1 MRAHK
6 PSYTPAPQVPA
17 ELMPRLAA
25 IVEVL
30 AGLKTV
36 SEAARSLELSRNHF
50 QTLLHRAVLGLVQ
63 AITPKAGGRPA
74 TAPQMASLQTQLQRL
89 KRENTRLHKRV
100 DSTDRLLEVASGL
113 LHGRIRPTGRQRRA
127 RKSPAHS
134 GDRHDDSDPE
144 AQRRRVLEAVQEMRR
159 LGLTATVAANIAG
172 VDASTLRRWR
182 ARRAQSP
189 TRQCRA
195 RGEPLPLEAAA
206 TRGEAFVRRLH
217 GLIGAEA
224 LRHCIDGLSRRAA
237 AAVKAQTLTAME
249 RERKASLVRVTIM
262 QPGVLR
268 GLDAMQVSCLEGHCF
283 ALIAADGAVPYR
295 TSVTVGPCYD
305 SALVAHALRIDLER
319 HGAPLVL
326 RLDRASVHTTALVR
340 EVLEANRVVI
350 LHGPPRYPCFYGQ
363 LERQN
368 REHRAWI
375 AALPPMFYNLLEP
388 CLREMLESVN
398 TLWPRCTLHWRTAA
412 QVWNAR
418 VPLIIDREAFRE
430 EVHERETRIARR
442 MISRGSPADL
452 AERLAIEQT
461 LASKGYLRQQIGG
474 WC

>member
-1 MRAHK
+1 MRTHK

-50 QTLLHRAVLGLVQ
+50 QTILHRGVLGLVR
-63 AITPKAGGRPA
+63 AITPQTGGRPG
-74 TAPQMASLQTQLQRL
+74 TAPQLARLQAQLERL
-89 KRENTRLHKRV
+89 QRENTRLHKRV

-113 LHGRIRPTGRQRRA
+113 LHGRIRPTARQRRP
-127 RKSPAHS
+127 RKSPAQS
-134 GDRHDDSDPE
+134 GDRHEDCDPE
-144 AQRRRVLEAVQEMRR
+144 ARRQHVLEAVDEMRG
-159 LGLTATVAANIAG
+159 LGLTAAASAHIAG
-172 VDASTLRRWR
+172 WDASTLRRWR
-182 ARRAQSP
+182 ARGAHSS

-195 RGEPLPLEAAA
+195 RRCLSPRAAA
-206 TRGEAFVRRLH
+206 RAEALVRRLH

-224 LRHCIDGLSRRAA
+224 LRHCVAGLSRRAA
-237 AAVKAQTLTAME
+237 ACVKAQTLIAIE
-249 RERKASLVRVTIM
+249 RERKAALVRVTIT

-268 GLDAMQVSCLEGHCF
+268 GLDAMHVRCLEGPCF

-295 TSVTVGPCYD
+295 TSVSVGPHYD
-305 SALVAHALRIDLER
+305 TTLVAHALRSDLESQ
-319 HGAPLVL
+319 GAPLVL
-326 RLDRASVHTTALVR
+326 RLDRASVHATALVR
-340 EVLEANRVVI
+340 EVLEAYAVVV

-368 REHRAWI
+368 REHRSWL
-375 AALPPMFYNLLEP
+375 AALPPMSYRLLEP
-388 CLREMLESVN
+388 CLREMLESIN
-398 TLWPRCTLHWRTAA
+398 TLWPRCTLGWKTAA
-412 QVWNAR
+412 ELWSAR
-418 VPLIIDREAFRE
+418 PPLIIDRNAFRE
-430 EVHERETRIARR
+430 EVYERANHIGRALTN
-442 MISRGSPADL
+442 RGLPADL

-461 LASKGYLRQQIGG
+461 LTNRGYLRQEIGG